1 MGPQLTMPAPI
12 ASDDGKLPSGRQ
24 GREGR
29 DFLSPLK
36 LPLYRNFH
44 DHERRLRAYARGGI
58 NYADV
63 FSRPSRPGDA
73 VVGLRPVH
81 RAGWRTHPW
90 GWQPLAT
97 AETAEIANAT
107 PEAMKIANERAH
119 IAKGAAA

>member
-1 MGPQLTMPAPI
+1 MMPALMLPADI
-12 ASDDGKLPSGRQ
+12 IGDDIKVPTGRQ

-29 DFLSPLK
+29 DFLSPIRQPK
-36 LPLYRNFH
+36 RRNKH
-44 DHERRLRAYARGGI
+44 IHERRARMYACEGK
-58 NYADV
+58 NNADV